1 MWVQGRDMGH
11 GTVQGDYDP
20 NGDRFGQVAGCQ
32 WHPSLSRPMLL
43 NTRNGTE
50 RVVLAPNGKFIRN
63 SKTGRQEAQFKAM
76 RIPDLQRR
84 GINSPVFNATAL
96 RKEEWI
102 ELDRVV
108 LRAARFRLRAWADL
122 ATANSFGGFPGMSK
136 MILEHE
142 TMSDPGEA
150 LVDMDALTE
159 GRTDSPMF
167 QLQGLPL
174 PITHCDFWYD
184 ARRLAISRN
193 TGTPLDT
200 TMGEAAGRR
209 VAESV
214 EKVTIGVDTGITYGG
229 NSTQVGG
236 YGRNSSVYGYLNF
249 PPRVTS
255 VTGYSPTGNGRA
267 GTGWV
272 PLDTVKDVLAVLQAM
287 YKQKF
292 YGPFM
297 IYHSNDWD
305 QYLDQDY
312 FLTST
317 ATNTPISTKTLRQR
331 LAAIGSDDDPAGT
344 FGNER
349 RILGVRRLDF
359 LAAETHGSGAYSVG
373 GVLYPDP
380 AYILTTNPFKF
391 IFVQMTPD
399 VARGVNGMDI
409 TTVQWESQGGMRI
422 NFKVMAIQVPQ
433 LRADF
438 YGNCGIAV
446 TAFTL

>member
-1 MWVQGRDMGH
+1 MK
-11 GTVQGDYDP
+11 
-20 NGDRFGQVAGCQ
+20 
-32 WHPSLSRPMLL
+32 L
-43 NTRNGTE
+43 NTRNGVE
-50 RVVLAPNGKFIRN
+50 NVVLAPTGRFTRN
-63 SKTGRQEAQFKAM
+63 SKTGKSEPDYRPF

-229 NSTQVGG
+229 ASTQVGG

-305 QYLDQDY
+305 
-312 FLTST
+312 
-317 ATNTPISTKTLRQR
+317 
-331 LAAIGSDDDPAGT
+331 
-344 FGNER
+344 
-349 RILGVRRLDF
+349 
-359 LAAETHGSGAYSVG
+359 
-373 GVLYPDP
+373 
-380 AYILTTNPFKF
+380 
-391 IFVQMTPD
+391 
-399 VARGVNGMDI
+399 
-409 TTVQWESQGGMRI
+409 
-422 NFKVMAIQVPQ
+422 
-433 LRADF
+433 
-438 YGNCGIAV
+438 
-446 TAFTL
+446 